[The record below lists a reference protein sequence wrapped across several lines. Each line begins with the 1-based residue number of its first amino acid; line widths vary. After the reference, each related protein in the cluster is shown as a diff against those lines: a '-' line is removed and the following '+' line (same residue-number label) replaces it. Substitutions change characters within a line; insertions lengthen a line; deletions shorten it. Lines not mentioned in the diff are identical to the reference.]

1 MVEQEI
7 ARPIAQHLVQRR
19 PRRRRVERR
28 VEQLLDPCGIQ
39 VFRRAIPGIAQGP
52 DAAIRRARPRRLVG
66 AHGDLARDRA
76 ALGRRA
82 VARERRVPR
91 PRGRRRDLGEPEIR
105 RPAVPLT
112 RFGRDAVHRARS
124 AKARPRA
131 ASPRRRRRAKARPS
145 TARSARAG
153 PRARPRLRRCR
164 SDLAPVSPLPR
175 TGRRKML
182 PRSATMLS
190 QQRQAGVLETIEPPS
205 LAPIEHYCQKLWLN
219 HGRIRARSMQ
229 NPWPREFDGGPLPS
243 SSAPAPPLVPGKG
256 RSVACGH
263 RRRRGSTPR
272 DAEASSR
279 ARRAITFTSGHR
291 P

>member
-1 MVEQEI
+1 MVEQDI

-28 VEQLLDPCGIQ
+28 VEQLLDPGGIQ
-39 VFRRAIPGIAQGP
+39 VFRRAIPGIAQRP
-52 DAAIRRARPRRLVG
+52 DAAIRRARPRRLDG

-82 VARERRVPR
+82 VARELRVPR

-112 RFGRDAVHRARS
+112 RFGRDAAIGRDQRKLALDRLLRGEDDAQRRALPGRDRRGQDREFGRLFAGADRALRLRVHCRERQTKNAPAIS
-124 AKARPRA
+124 NDAVAAA
-131 ASPRRRRRAKARPS
+131 ASW
-145 TARSARAG
+145 RAG
-153 PRARPRLRRCR
+153 NNRAP
-164 SDLAPVSPLPR
+164 S
-175 TGRRKML
+175 
-182 PRSATMLS
+182 
-190 QQRQAGVLETIEPPS
+190 S
-205 LAPIEHYCQKLWLN
+205 LAPIEHIAKALAESWQD
-219 HGRIRARSMQ
+219 
-229 NPWPREFDGGPLPS
+229 PRKIHAKSVASRVDGGPLPS

-279 ARRAITFTSGHR
+279 ARRAITFTSGHM